1 MQEQPVQQ
9 ELVLPVEV
17 QEVPAIQELLVLQEQ
32 PVPQELVLPVA
43 AQEVPAI
50 QELLV
55 LQEQPVPQELERLEV
70 VQVLLAEQV

>member
-1 MQEQPVQQ
+1 MV
-9 ELVLPVEV
+9 
-17 QEVPAIQELLVLQEQ
+17 
-32 PVPQELVLPVA
+32 
-43 AQEVPAI
+43 QEVPAI

>member
-9 ELVLPVEV
+9 ELVLPVAV

-32 PVPQELVLPVA
+32 PVPQELVLLA
-43 AQEVPAI
+43 AVQEVPAI

-55 LQEQPVPQELERLEV
+55 LQEQPVLQELEPQ
-70 VQVLLAEQV
+70 QVEQVQLVLQV